1 MINTKLLLRL
11 EQICSS
17 LQSEGWIYI
26 STLQYPRE
34 LLKSVFYHHPNG
46 SRITIDCYEENILI
60 FKNKKLV
67 KSEKIPLNMAG

>member
-1 MINTKLLLRL
+1 MNTKLLLRL

-17 LQSEGWIYI
+17 LQSEGWIYV
-26 STLQYPRE
+26 SKLQYPRK
-34 LLKSVFYHHPNG
+34 LLKSVFYRHPNG
-46 SRITIDCYEENILI
+46 SRITIDCYEESILI